1 MLRSKTKLR
10 HMRAYVYTHCTLQ
23 GAAILQ
29 AVDDSEIHAYIHIYI
44 EAHWE
49 STGHLLIPLV
59 LPLPRVLDIAW
70 CVGTSLQILQRGLLL
85 ATLQV
90 CSLVGSLQSG
100 LLLAMLPVCSLFGSL
115 GRIVEESSVGLIS
128 QVVPNLYIA
137 APLAC
142 ACRHSVLCAHNVSSG
157 AEQRPEHTHH
167 PVVRLEPRALGR
179 RQAGRWA

>member
-1 MLRSKTKLR
+1 MASRVLPSCTGSKRWMILKCTRTYTLTYIR
-10 HMRAYVYTHCTLQ
+10 DTYTYCILQGTYNTVHLYVYTHCTLQ

-128 QVVPNLYIA
+128 QVVPNLYFA
-137 APLAC
+137 APLA
-142 ACRHSVLCAHNVSSG
+142 
-157 AEQRPEHTHH
+157 
-167 PVVRLEPRALGR
+167 
-179 RQAGRWA
+179 